1 MFKARQTQEEGNKN
15 HVRAAAAWAAR
26 ERLVDSDEDGSTGIG
41 ELPGLT
47 DDGRGDTDAA
57 GFQWVDRDD
66 STGAEAEAEAAE
78 TIDYEDV
85 D

>member
-1 MFKARQTQEEGNKN
+1 MLKEND
-15 HVRAAAAWAAR
+15 
-26 ERLVDSDEDGSTGIG
+26 L
-41 ELPGLT
+41 
-47 DDGRGDTDAA
+47 
-57 GFQWVDRDD
+57 DRDD